1 MIFLV
6 EIIEGDQAKVID
18 AGITRIAC
26 QPSVD
31 EKLSIKFHILSD
43 LDKARK
49 DENGNDYC
57 NDVLENYHPDN
68 FGNSTEDDE
77 DSNQN
82 QDVQTLMLGEED
94 LFRSFKQCPMTSCG
108 DLCGDCEVRF
118 YHNSIDG
125 DEHFDEVHGDTESR
139 KTSRQVNII
148 FNITGF
154 LKIIVNFYYFLF

>member
-1 MIFLV
+1 M
-6 EIIEGDQAKVID
+6 
-18 AGITRIAC
+18 
-26 QPSVD
+26 
-31 EKLSIKFHILSD
+31 
-43 LDKARK
+43 DKARR

-125 DEHFDEVHGDTESR
+125 DEHFDEGHGDTESR
-139 KTSRQVNII
+139 KTSRQVDII
-148 FNITGF
+148 FRI
-154 LKIIVNFYYFLF
+154 K